1 MPNSKS
7 PGNDVLTK
15 ENFFCS
21 LEDDNKDIY
30 IVSIRTVGIKKEFS
44 VSHRQEIIKL
54 IEKS

>member
-1 MPNSKS
+1 MPNSKY
-7 PGNDVLTK
+7 PGNDGLTK

-30 IVSIRTVGIKKEFS
+30 IVSIRTVDIKKEFS